1 MAEPMKM
8 EVSENSQAPKAA
20 KVRRRSRARARPRT
34 CFSAAAHPPPP
45 PPPRPPPLQA
55 KVATKPKAALGDA
68 NAVKGGKGGKSIE
81 ETYQKLSQLEHILL
95 RPDTYIGSTEKQS
108 ATMWVHD
115 GERMVQR
122 TIAYAPGLFK
132 IFDEILVNAADNK
145 VRDASMDTLRVDID
159 VAKGEIRVL
168 NTGAGVPVEVH
179 KAEGVYVPELIFGHL
194 LTSSNYDD
202 AEKKVTG
209 GRNGYG
215 AKLANIFSTRFV
227 VETADGRRKRRYKQ
241 TFRKNMT
248 VRGEPVI
255 VDCPATENWTRVTF
269 APDLERF
276 GMEELEADTGA
287 LDCWGSGPRASCC
300 CARRPATSLAPA
312 PDSPAAH
319 HTLPPNSRS
328 RAPAQARLRHGR
340 PPRQGRQGLPRRRAP
355 QGQGLRLVRGS
366 LPRPQGR
373 RGRAATRLRAPLRPL
388 GGLLRGLGR
397 PVPAGLLRQRDLH
410 VQGRHARELRRGP
423 GRQARVRG
431 ARAVVRWWR

>member
-227 VETADGRRKRRYKQ
+227 VETADGKRRRRYKQ
-241 TFRKNMT
+241 TFCKNMT

-255 VDCPATENWTRVTF
+255 VDCPAAENWTRVTF

-287 LDCWGSGPRASCC
+287 LGCWVSGPRAHCC
-300 CARRPATSLAPA
+300 CCCHILARRLLLRAAATNLSCPSTRLTRRPPHPPAQPPQSRSCASASSTWPA
-312 PDSPAAH
+312 SSARASRSSS
-319 HTLPPNSRS
+319 TASASRS
-328 RAPAQARLRHGR
+328 RTSPRTWISTSAPRAPRARRHASTSASPTAGR
-340 PPRQGRQGLPRRRAP
+340 PASRSRTASSSRCPSSTRSAP
-355 QGQGLRLVRGS
+355 
-366 LPRPQGR
+366 P
-373 RGRAATRLRAPLRPL
+373 RAART
-388 GGLLRGLGR
+388 
-397 PVPAGLLRQRDLH
+397 
-410 VQGRHARELRRGP
+410 
-423 GRQARVRG
+423 
-431 ARAVVRWWR
+431 